1 MSTVEA
7 EHVNLREARG
17 SRAVPVSRPA
27 GSVLTN
33 DLEFVWPEVAARL
46 AAMLRRRGVRHHDI
60 DEIVQETATRAISTR
75 VSYDDADHLFRW
87 ASVVSGR
94 LAIDLRRR
102 GARLS
107 DDELPDRADTVDVAM
122 AAEHRFVLGEVQS
135 RLPELSAR
143 DQAMLLSTFHD
154 APGSDRR
161 ESVRVAVARHRAR
174 NRLRVLLDGL
184 AGSAILAWARRN
196 RVWSAPV
203 EAISYAVVPATACV
217 LVALG
222 VWSGQVGTGPSDAAY
237 QPLSAATAV
246 SAPTAASVA
255 PTSLLDGSGG
265 GEREGPSGSPR
276 HPVVDTPTLHGPYLI
291 IAEPAG
297 GETRAGVR
305 PTEETDHLWCVTT
318 PSLSGRETRC
328 FDSPVTVPTSP

>member
-1 MSTVEA
+1 
-7 EHVNLREARG
+7 
-17 SRAVPVSRPA
+17 
-27 GSVLTN
+27 VLTN
-33 DLEFVWPEVAARL
+33 DLESVWPEVAARL
-46 AAMLRRRGVRHHDI
+46 AAMLRRRGVRHHDV

-122 AAEHRFVLGEVQS
+122 AAEHRFVLGEVQN

-143 DQAMLLSTFHD
+143 DQDVLLSSFHD

-203 EAISYAVVPATACV
+203 EAISYAVLPATACV

-222 VWSGQVGTGPSDAAY
+222 AWSGQVGTGPSDAAY
-237 QPLSAATAV
+237 RPLSAATGA
-246 SAPTAASVA
+246 SAPSAASVA
-255 PTSLLDGSGG
+255 PTALLGGGHGSDG
-265 GEREGPSGSPR
+265 GERGGPSASPR
-276 HPVVDTPTLHGPYLI
+276 HPVVDAPTLHGPYLI
-291 IAEPAG
+291 IDEPAG
-297 GETRAGVR
+297 AQTRTGAR
-305 PTEETDHLWCVTT
+305 PKEETDHLWCATT
-318 PSLSGRETRC
+318 PSLSGPETRC
-328 FDSPVTVPTSP
+328 IDSPVTVPTSP